1 MGLKSTL
8 HVAATPV
15 RFYGKKTLNIPLV
28 LTLFAKFACHS
39 RRAVN
44 AHVSTVRCCDL
55 ARSPIAVAVILTHWT
70 TIETN
75 KQNKTKQKNHDVR
88 IQRKDSL
95 VRSSFFDGKHC
106 MQTIIGWCCY
116 LFCVLN
122 LLRTRLFS
130 PWFIYLNLLAGDHAT
145 CVIA

>member
-70 TIETN
+70 TIEKT
-75 KQNKTKQKNHDVR
+75 NKTKQNKKMMLGYKGKTVWLEVHFLMENTVCK
-88 IQRKDSL
+88 Q
-95 VRSSFFDGKHC
+95 SSAGAVTFFA
-106 MQTIIGWCCY
+106 Y
-116 LFCVLN
+116 
-122 LLRTRLFS
+122 
-130 PWFIYLNLLAGDHAT
+130 
-145 CVIA
+145 